1 MYVFLLFSPIRST
14 VCAGTTG
21 FKKDAVIS
29 YLIDVSHEKQVII
42 AIAVGWRE
50 FISCVIKSSTS
61 TIKSFTFVFFH
72 SCLSLLSL
80 SCSRINILS
89 CLCAAFTAF
98 SACYISR
105 NFHFASWYLIL
116 KPFICRHRRQRA
128 SFIAAVF
135 TPAVSLFKIVWL
147 TSDLPWLLH
156 RNDTKLLRK
165 MWARRIRR
173 GLNEVA
179 PAAAS
184 VFSVSEVA
192 EVGRRVNSQEPRS
205 TFTPA

>member
-1 MYVFLLFSPIRST
+1 MSFSNLQRGDQTKCLFCCFYCCLIKLNHLYTDLFKVYVFLLFSPIRST

-42 AIAVGWRE
+42 VTAVGWRE

-98 SACYISR
+98 LACYISR

-116 KPFICRHRRQRA
+116 KPLYLPTPTAMCFLYSCRLHTSCLLIQNRFDWRA
-128 SFIAAVF
+128 IFRDF
-135 TPAVSLFKIVWL
+135 CTGM
-147 TSDLPWLLH
+147 T
-156 RNDTKLLRK
+156 
-165 MWARRIRR
+165 
-173 GLNEVA
+173 LNY
-179 PAAAS
+179 
-184 VFSVSEVA
+184 
-192 EVGRRVNSQEPRS
+192 
-205 TFTPA
+205 

>member
-42 AIAVGWRE
+42 VTAVGWRE

-61 TIKSFTFVFFH
+61 TIKSFTFLFFH

-128 SFIAAVF
+128 SFITAVF
-135 TPAVSLFKIVWL
+135 TQAVSLFKIGLIDERSSV
-147 TSDLPWLLH
+147 TS
-156 RNDTKLLRK
+156 
-165 MWARRIRR
+165 A
-173 GLNEVA
+173 
-179 PAAAS
+179 
-184 VFSVSEVA
+184 
-192 EVGRRVNSQEPRS
+192 QEWH
-205 TFTPA
+205 

>member
-1 MYVFLLFSPIRST
+1 MSFSNLQRGDQTKCLFCCFYCCLIKLNHLYTDLFKVYVFLLFSPIRLT

-80 SCSRINILS
+80 SCSRINILL

-135 TPAVSLFKIVWL
+135 TPAVSLFKIGLIDERSSV
-147 TSDLPWLLH
+147 TS
-156 RNDTKLLRK
+156 
-165 MWARRIRR
+165 A
-173 GLNEVA
+173 
-179 PAAAS
+179 
-184 VFSVSEVA
+184 
-192 EVGRRVNSQEPRS
+192 QEWH
-205 TFTPA
+205 

>member
-1 MYVFLLFSPIRST
+1 MSFSNLQRGDQTKCLFCCFYCCLIKLNHLYTDLFKVYVFLLFSPIRST

-80 SCSRINILS
+80 SCSRINILL

-135 TPAVSLFKIVWL
+135 TPAVSLFKIGLIDERSSV
-147 TSDLPWLLH
+147 TS
-156 RNDTKLLRK
+156 
-165 MWARRIRR
+165 A
-173 GLNEVA
+173 
-179 PAAAS
+179 
-184 VFSVSEVA
+184 
-192 EVGRRVNSQEPRS
+192 QEWH
-205 TFTPA
+205 

>member
-42 AIAVGWRE
+42 VTAVGWRE

-61 TIKSFTFVFFH
+61 TIKSFTFLFFH
-72 SCLSLLSL
+72 SCSSLLSL

-135 TPAVSLFKIVWL
+135 TPAVSLFKIGLIDERSSV
-147 TSDLPWLLH
+147 TS
-156 RNDTKLLRK
+156 
-165 MWARRIRR
+165 A
-173 GLNEVA
+173 
-179 PAAAS
+179 
-184 VFSVSEVA
+184 
-192 EVGRRVNSQEPRS
+192 QEWH
-205 TFTPA
+205 